1 MKKIF
6 SILLLVSIMAAAVLP
21 MLAFA
26 ANEPLSGCTVKNAD
40 KLGGGCT
47 NGPCTFESNP
57 NCGFCCTLSTVYTVT
72 NWVFFILVA
81 ISVFMIIMAG
91 LKFVMKGDNPEEVG
105 KARTMILMS
114 AVGIGVAL
122 LARAVP
128 SLVTWLLSGG
138 A

>member
-6 SILLLVSIMAAAVLP
+6 SILLLVSVMAAAVLP
-21 MLAFA
+21 ALAFA

-40 KLGGGCT
+40 KLGGGCA
-47 NGPCTFESNP
+47 NGPCTFETNP

-72 NWVFFILVA
+72 NWVFYFLVA
-81 ISVFMIIMAG
+81 VSVLFIILAG
-91 LKFVMKGDNPEEVG
+91 FKFVMSGDNPDEVA
-105 KARTMILMS
+105 KARQMILFA

-128 SLVTWLLSGG
+128 SLVSWLLSGG